1 VHVWSA
7 HTLMKR
13 AGQQSSVL
21 NVDPRAPESDRYI
34 KISGGLDLVRQLVR
48 HVGNDWM
55 LNVHTNGHN
64 PKSWAIAAVCGVAA
78 QFGPGATLMLHSG
91 MAPVYIRSAPKGMR
105 QVIRLACALYRQIVC
120 VNNEIASAVADLGIP
135 KEQIQI
141 TPAFLPVET
150 PEIVPPPDIE
160 SWMQQHSP
168 VMTSTMF
175 FRAEYGFE
183 VLLDAVSRLRDG
195 YPQIGCLIMGTGE
208 GREQAAEL
216 VSRRGLG
223 DRIFLAGDLDHELCL
238 ALMSR
243 SAVFVRPTFRDGD
256 SISVREAVSLGVQ
269 VIASNVGTRPDG
281 VLLFE
286 PGDVNGLVAKIEQ
299 ALTKTT

>member
-1 VHVWSA
+1 
-7 HTLMKR
+7 MKR

-34 KISGGLDLVRQLVR
+34 KISGGVDLVRQLVR

-91 MAPVYIRSAPKGMR
+91 MAPAYIRGAPKGMR
-105 QVIRLACALYRQIVC
+105 QIIRLACALYRQIVC
-120 VNNEIASAVADLGIP
+120 VNGEIASAVSDLGIP

-141 TPAFLPVET
+141 TPAFLQVET
-150 PEIVPPPDIE
+150 QEIVVPPDIE
-160 SWMQQHSP
+160 RWMQQHSP
-168 VMTSTMF
+168 VMASTMF

-183 VLLDAVSRLRDG
+183 VLLDAVSRLKDR
-195 YPQIGCLIMGTGE
+195 YPEIGCLVMGTGE

-216 VSRRGLG
+216 VARRGLG

-238 ALMSR
+238 ALMSQ
-243 SAVFVRPTFRDGD
+243 SAVFARPTFRDGD

-269 VIASNVGTRPDG
+269 VVASNVGTRPDG

-286 PGDVNGLVAKIEQ
+286 PGDVNGLVARIEQ

>member
-1 VHVWSA
+1 MHVWSA

-34 KISGGLDLVRQLVR
+34 KISGGVDLVRQLVR

-64 PKSWAIAAVCGVAA
+64 PKSWAIAVVCGVAA

-91 MAPVYIRSAPKGMR
+91 MAPGYIRSAPKGMR
-105 QVIRLACALYRQIVC
+105 QIIRLACALYRQIVC
-120 VNNEIASAVADLGIP
+120 VNGEIASAVSDLGIP

-150 PEIVPPPDIE
+150 PEIVLPPDIE

-183 VLLDAVSRLRDG
+183 VLLDAVSRLKDR
-195 YPQIGCLIMGTGE
+195 YPEIGCLVMGTGE

-216 VSRRGLG
+216 VAKRGLG

-238 ALMSR
+238 ALMSQ
-243 SAVFVRPTFRDGD
+243 SAVFARPTFRDGD
-256 SISVREAVSLGVQ
+256 SISVREAVSLGV
-269 VIASNVGTRPDG
+269 
-281 VLLFE
+281 
-286 PGDVNGLVAKIEQ
+286 
-299 ALTKTT
+299 